1 MIEKFDG
8 ILARMPDLL
17 HDLESSELLTRDKI
31 SHVPQRGIYVLYER
45 GKPIYAGRSRRLR
58 QRLQEHSRD
67 SSRHESG
74 TFAFNLAK
82 AKAKKKG
89 IDIHRT
95 RKELQDDPAFQQVFL
110 EAKKRV
116 SRMKIRVVEVK
127 EPALQTVFEVY
138 VALALKTRHNAF
150 ETH

>member
-1 MIEKFDG
+1 MTKEFDR
-8 ILARMPDLL
+8 IVAQMPDLL
-17 HDLESSELLTRDKI
+17 RRLQSGDLLSRDNI
-31 SHVPQRGIYVLYER
+31 GDIPQRGIYILYEK
-45 GKPIYAGRSRRLR
+45 GKPIYVGRSRRLK

-82 AKAKKKG
+82 AEAIKKG
-89 IDIHRT
+89 IHTSRT
-95 RKELQDDPAFQQVFL
+95 RKQLQNDPEFEQVFL

-116 SRMKIRVVEVK
+116 SRMKIRVVEVE

-138 VALALKTRHNAF
+138 VALTLETPYNAF
-150 ETH
+150 ETS